1 MINLRRRKNTPAGRS
16 ADPDKKQFRILVLLF
31 LGIMG
36 LMVLAGMTAF
46 LLSIRGAEKTV
57 VPDLEGKSLE
67 SALLDLQEKQLN
79 SRIQLHYS
87 SSPGDKGTILG
98 QEPSPGALVRASSNV
113 VLKVSR
119 GAIIDRVEDYI
130 GWKLSDLEIHLQT
143 LFTTHGPLLRIKRP
157 VMKVFDESEPGTILE
172 QKPEPGTEISG
183 LTDLE
188 LVVSRGPKEETFT
201 VAEYQGMDYR
211 TALDRLIALNQPFVF
226 SSRPSEG
233 DENSGVVVAQDPS
246 PGSAISPSEPVE
258 LVMTEVEDIPEG
270 HIFGIL
276 DRTLP
281 DYPIAVDLT
290 LEALTL
296 DGDREEVMSMKHP
309 GGRIG
314 IPYVEE
320 ENTMLVV
327 SIFGREIISY
337 TVHDASDEE
346 ETEGNEND

>member
-1 MINLRRRKNTPAGRS
+1 MIQLRSRKNSPAGRA

-31 LGIMG
+31 VGIMG

-57 VPDLEGKSLE
+57 VPDLAGKSLE
-67 SALLDLQEKQLN
+67 TALLDLQEKQLN

-87 SSPGDKGTILG
+87 SDPGDKGTVLG
-98 QEPSPGALVRASSNV
+98 QDPKPGALVRSSSSV

-130 GWKLSDLEIHLQT
+130 GWKLSDLDIHLQT

-183 LTDLE
+183 LTDIE

-201 VAEYQGMDYR
+201 VAAYDGMDYR
-211 TALDRLIALNQPFVF
+211 TALERLIALNQPFVF
-226 SSRPSEG
+226 FARPAEG
-233 DENSGVVVAQDPS
+233 DESTGVVVSQDPS

-258 LVMTEVEDIPEG
+258 LVMTEVVDVPEG
-270 HIFGIL
+270 HIFGVL
-276 DRTLP
+276 ERTLP

-290 LEALTL
+290 LEAVGVA
-296 DGDREEVMSMKHP
+296 GDREELLSMKHP

-337 TVHDASDEE
+337 TVHDASAEE
-346 ETEGNEND
+346 ETEETEND